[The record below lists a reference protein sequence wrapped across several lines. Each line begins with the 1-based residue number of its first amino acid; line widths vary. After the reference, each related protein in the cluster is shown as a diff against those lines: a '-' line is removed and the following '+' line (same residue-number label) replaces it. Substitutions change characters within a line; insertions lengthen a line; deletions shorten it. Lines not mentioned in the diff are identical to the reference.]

1 MIYFSQN
8 YKNVDEYIFSRKN
21 NKNYEIVG
29 FKSRVLEKIQNFVL
43 NLIEI
48 DKHFILCILL

>member
-29 FKSRVLEKIQNFVL
+29 FKF
-43 NLIEI
+43 
-48 DKHFILCILL
+48 